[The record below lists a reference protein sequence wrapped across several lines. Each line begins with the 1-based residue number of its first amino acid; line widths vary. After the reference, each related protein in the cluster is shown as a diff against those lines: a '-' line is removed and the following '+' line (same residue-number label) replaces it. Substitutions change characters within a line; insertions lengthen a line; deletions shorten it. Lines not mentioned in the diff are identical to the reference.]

1 MRMTAAMLLAHA
13 VAIVVCVN
21 ANIRTRLPERL
32 YALTVALAERTG
44 TSFLRLVEKTGL
56 SATQV
61 KTVLA
66 LARRSEPVSVGQLAE
81 LLGASQPT
89 ASRIAAGLVA
99 RGLLDSEVPAQDR
112 RARKLSLSADGHALV
127 GRLVAA
133 RVADLRVFTD
143 SLTDEQR
150 EQLSAGLAQ
159 AEHQHQPVA

>member
-1 MRMTAAMLLAHA
+1 M
-13 VAIVVCVN
+13 N
-21 ANIRTRLPERL
+21 ANIRESLPERL

-44 TSFLRLVEKTGL
+44 TSFLGLVERSGL

-66 LARRSEPVSVGQLAE
+66 LSRRSEPLSVGDLAE

-99 RGLLDSEVPAQDR
+99 RGLLDSEVPAEDR
-112 RARKLSLSADGHALV
+112 RARRLSLSADGHALV

-143 SLTDEQR
+143 RLSDEER
-150 EQLSAGLAQ
+150 ERLAAGLAQ
-159 AEHQHQPVA
+159 AELQPVA

>member
-1 MRMTAAMLLAHA
+1 MNTT
-13 VAIVVCVN
+13 
-21 ANIRTRLPERL
+21 IRTRLPERL

-44 TSFLRLVEKTGL
+44 TTFLGLVEKSGL
-56 SATQV
+56 STTQV

-66 LARRSEPVSVGQLAE
+66 LARRSQPISVGELAE

-99 RGLLDSEVPAQDR
+99 RGLLDSEVPAEDR
-112 RARKLSLSADGHALV
+112 RARRLSLSADGRVLV

-143 SLTDEQR
+143 GLSDEECER
-150 EQLSAGLAQ
+150 LAAGLAQ
-159 AEHQHQPVA
+159 AELQPIA

>member
-1 MRMTAAMLLAHA
+1 MNTT
-13 VAIVVCVN
+13 
-21 ANIRTRLPERL
+21 IRTRLPERL

-44 TSFLRLVEKTGL
+44 TSFLGLVEKSGL
-56 SATQV
+56 STTQV

-66 LARRSEPVSVGQLAE
+66 LARRSQPISVGELAE

-99 RGLLDSEVPAQDR
+99 RGLLDSEVPAEDR
-112 RARKLSLSADGHALV
+112 RARRLSLSADGRVLV

-143 SLTDEQR
+143 GLSDEECER
-150 EQLSAGLAQ
+150 LAAGLAQ
-159 AEHQHQPVA
+159 AELQPIA